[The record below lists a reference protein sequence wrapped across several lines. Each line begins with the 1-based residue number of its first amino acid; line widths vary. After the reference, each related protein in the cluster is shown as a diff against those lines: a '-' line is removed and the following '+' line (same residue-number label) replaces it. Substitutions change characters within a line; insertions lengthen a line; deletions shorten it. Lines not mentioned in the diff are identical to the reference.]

1 MFSVLEPLSP
11 LPQQESVQY
20 PYRRIALLAIF
31 FLLSLGLYSWLSLVA
46 PQLDQPIGPF
56 MTLWGGCF
64 LVYLIACLWL
74 MTTRPSGGRWYWAEL
89 GIIFLGAVVFRV
101 MLIHLPLG
109 LSRDA
114 WRYVWD
120 GKMIANGYS
129 PYQYA
134 PDSPVLQHLRGYVYS
149 NTPYFQYPTKY
160 PPGAELFY
168 VLGYLLSP
176 SSLIGMKSLFVL
188 CDLVTCLALACLLRM
203 RGRDPRYAI
212 FYAWSPLPIV
222 EFAVQSHID
231 ALTVACTVLAVLF
244 AVSSWR
250 YSGVLTGIFI
260 GLATLTKLYP
270 LILLVLVL
278 RPGDNALSLLR
289 RGHNVLRPG
298 SPPHIV
304 EGTGEVANTGAV
316 AESRAVEG
324 IPGRNT
330 LWPLL
335 VACFVTIVLGYLPF
349 FVLSHGHILDASPLS
364 SIIGQN
370 EEHPGVIQV
379 VLFDVGAHFHINAT
393 FVHLVTLGIE
403 GCIVGG
409 TLLFV
414 IVQRIRGHLSIEMG
428 LLLLTWVILVDYA
441 HVFPWYATALLPW
454 IAMCIVPVWSAKGFS
469 TRGLAMLCLW
479 YFTFTCVLS
488 YFPVKQYA
496 TETNWLYYFGATFGV
511 ILIGLL
517 VAASLYAW
525 RTNREHT
532 SFV

>member
-11 LPQQESVQY
+11 LSQQEPVQH

-31 FLLSLGLYSWLSLVA
+31 FLLSLALYIWLSLIA
-46 PQLDQPIGPF
+46 PQLDQPIGAF

-64 LVYLIACLWL
+64 VVYLIACLWL
-74 MTTRPSGGRWYWAEL
+74 MATRPANGRWYWAEL
-89 GIIFLGAVVFRV
+89 GIIFLGAIVFRV
-101 MLIHLPLG
+101 MLIHLPLS

-134 PDSPVLQHLRGYVYS
+134 PDSPVLQHLRGYVYN
-149 NTPYFQYPTKY
+149 NTPYYQFTTKY

-176 SSLIGMKSLFVL
+176 SSLFGMKSLFVL
-188 CDLVTCLALACLLRM
+188 CDLITCVALAYLLRM
-203 RGRDPRYAI
+203 RGRDPRYVI

-231 ALTVACTVLAVLF
+231 ALTITCTVLAVLF

-250 YSGVLTGIFI
+250 YSRVLTGIFI

-270 LILLVLVL
+270 LILLILVL
-278 RPGDNALSLLR
+278 GSRDKSRHNMMEGRDWSLL
-289 RGHNVLRPG
+289 
-298 SPPHIV
+298 I
-304 EGTGEVANTGAV
+304 
-316 AESRAVEG
+316 
-324 IPGRNT
+324 
-330 LWPLL
+330 
-335 VACFVTIVLGYLPF
+335 ACFVTIVVGYLPF
-349 FVLSHGHILDASPLS
+349 FFLSHGNVLDASPLS

-370 EEHPGVIQV
+370 EAHPGVIQV
-379 VLFDVGAHFHINAT
+379 VLSDFGSHFHINAR
-393 FVHLVTLGIE
+393 FVHVVTLAIE
-403 GCIVGG
+403 GGIVGG

-414 IVQRIRGHLSIEMG
+414 VVQRIRRRLSIEMG
-428 LLLLTWVILVDYA
+428 LLLLTWAILVDYA
-441 HVFPWYATALLPW
+441 HIFPWYATALLPW
-454 IAMCIVPVWSAKGFS
+454 IALCIVPVWSAKGLS
-469 TRGLAMLCLW
+469 TRGLAILCIW

-496 TETNWLYYFGATFGV
+496 TEANWLYYFGATFGV

-517 VAASLYAW
+517 VATSLYAW
-525 RTNREHT
+525 RTNRGRA